1 MALLTV
7 QQTVRDYAAWR
18 AVYDSLEEVRQDWG
32 VLAETVHRLAEAPDT
47 VLVELHF
54 ATVAQARGFLTSRE
68 HQAAMQRAGVKGPP
82 RVEIY
87 A

>member
-1 MALLTV
+1 MALLTI
-7 QQTVRDYAAWR
+7 QQIVRDYQTWR
-18 AVYDSLEEVRQDWG
+18 DVHDGLAEVRQEWG
-32 VLAETVHRLAEAPDT
+32 VLAETVHQLADAPDT
-47 VLVELHF
+47 VLVQLHF

-68 HQAAMQRAGVKGPP
+68 HQATMRRAGIEGAP